1 MTIPVMAYSNA
12 DEVELFLNGKSL
24 GRKKRFAET
33 FEIPVG
39 INVSPFL
46 KFETKYR
53 FVWQVE
59 YQPGALRAVAYKDG
73 KQVAADEVRTGGA
86 AARITM
92 IPDRSTIQADGA
104 DLSYL
109 TVRIEDKD
117 GNLVPGA
124 GNMIRFALTGP
135 GSIAAVDSG
144 NAASD
149 EPFQADHHSAFN
161 GMALVIVRSKAGQ
174 AGRVHVMA
182 SAEGL
187 TSATAD
193 ITVASER

>member
-1 MTIPVMAYSNA
+1 MVDLDGFPKDRYYLYQSRWTSKPMVHLLPSWNWSAGMTIPVMAYSNA

-24 GRKKRFAET
+24 GGRSARGD
-33 FEIPVG
+33 VRDSG
-39 INVSPFL
+39 GDQLSPFL

-73 KQVAADEVRTGGA
+73 KQVAADEVRTAGA

-124 GNMIRFALTGP
+124 GNR
-135 GSIAAVDSG
+135 SG
-144 NAASD
+144 
-149 EPFQADHHSAFN
+149 
-161 GMALVIVRSKAGQ
+161 LR
-174 AGRVHVMA
+174 
-182 SAEGL
+182 
-187 TSATAD
+187 
-193 ITVASER
+193 